1 MKHADVKSTTYIDSS
16 KENNDKDPK
25 YKIGDIVKISRY
37 KNIFAKAQIPNWSE
51 EVLMVK
57 KKKILCPGLM
67 LLMILIEKK
76 ILGTFYKKEMEKKS
90 VKCFKE
96 KR

>member
-1 MKHADVKSTTYIDSS
+1 
-16 KENNDKDPK
+16 
-25 YKIGDIVKISRY
+25 
-37 KNIFAKAQIPNWSE
+37 
-51 EVLMVK
+51 
-57 KKKILCPGLM
+57 M

-76 ILGTFYKKEMEKKS
+76 ILGTFYEKEMEKKS